1 MDMSNEWMSSTPPL
15 VMNWKPEGK
24 NKRGRPWEWREDE
37 VMRDMA
43 KNGMDEEV
51 TQDKKEIKDE
61 GSVLFKKKH
70 WGISLKK

>member
-1 MDMSNEWMSSTPPL
+1 
-15 VMNWKPEGK
+15 
-24 NKRGRPWEWREDE
+24 
-37 VMRDMA
+37 MRDMA

-70 WGISLKK
+70 